1 VEETSYFGFDAL
13 FAVTKAF
20 IILFGV
26 VICAAFLSFVE
37 RRLLALWQDRYGPNR
52 AGPFGLLQLPAD
64 MIKMFF
70 KEDWTPPFVDKFAF
84 WLAPAIAMSGL
95 LLAFLV
101 IPIVPGWVVADLD
114 IGLLFFLAMAGLA
127 VYAVMFAGWS
137 SNNKFALLGGIRST
151 AQTVSYEVF
160 MGLSLMGIVTITGS
174 FNMTD
179 IVNAQK
185 DCWFIFPQFLG
196 FCTFAI
202 AGIAVAHRA
211 PFDLPEAEQELAAG
225 FHTEYSGL
233 KWGMFFVGEYVG
245 VVLVSALTTVLFC
258 GGWLPPFQWSGFDWI
273 PPFFWFWIKTAFFI
287 MLFILVRA
295 ALPRPRYDQI
305 MDFGWRICL
314 PITLVNLVGTAAVVL
329 LLDSPT

>member
-1 VEETSYFGFDAL
+1 MDIFTPEVMAIIWSVVKSL
-13 FAVTKAF
+13 

-70 KEDWTPPFVDKFAF
+70 KEDWTPPFVDKLTF

-95 LLAFLV
+95 LLSFAIVPV
-101 IPIVPGWVVADLD
+101 IPDWVASDLD
-114 IGLLFFLAMAGLA
+114 VGLLFFFAMAGLA

-137 SNNKFALLGGIRST
+137 SNNKYALLGGVRST

-160 MGLSLMGIVTITGS
+160 MGLSLMGIVTIVGS

-185 DCWFIFPQFLG
+185 DCWFVFPQFLG
-196 FCTFAI
+196 FFTFAI
-202 AGIAVAHRA
+202 AGVAVAHRS

-245 VVLVSALTTVLFC
+245 VVLISAMITVLFF
-258 GGWLPPFQWSGFDWI
+258 GGWLPPFDVLDFM
-273 PPFFWFWIKTAFFI
+273 PPFFWFAVKTAFFI
-287 MLFILVRA
+287 MLFILIRA

-305 MDFGWRICL
+305 MDFGWKICL
-314 PITLVNLVGTAAVVL
+314 PITLVNLVATAAVVL
-329 LLDSPT
+329 LNQPAA

>member
-1 VEETSYFGFDAL
+1 MLISIGKAL
-13 FAVTKAF
+13 A
-20 IILFGV
+20 ILFILVGFS
-26 VICAAFLSFVE
+26 AFLTFVE

-52 AGPFGLLQLPAD
+52 AGPFGILQLVAD

-70 KEDWTPPFVDKFAF
+70 KEDWTPPFVDKLTF

-95 LLAFLV
+95 LLAFAV

-114 IGLLFFLAMAGLA
+114 IGLLFFIGMAGLS

-137 SNNKFALLGGIRST
+137 SNSKYALLGGVRST

-160 MGLSLMGIVTITGS
+160 MGLALMGIVACAGS
-174 FNMTD
+174 FNLSD
-179 IVNAQK
+179 IIAWQK
-185 DCWFIFPQFLG
+185 ENCWFIFPQFLG
-196 FCTFAI
+196 FFTFAI
-202 AGIAVAHRA
+202 AGVAVAHRS

-245 VVLVSALTTVLFC
+245 VVLISALITVLFF
-258 GGWLPPFQWSGFDWI
+258 GGWLPPFEWSMFDYI
-273 PPFFWFWIKTAFFI
+273 PPFFWFASKTAFFI
-287 MLFILVRA
+287 MLFILIRA

-314 PITLVNLVGTAAVVL
+314 PLTLVNLIATAAIIL
-329 LLDSPT
+329 LRQPAV